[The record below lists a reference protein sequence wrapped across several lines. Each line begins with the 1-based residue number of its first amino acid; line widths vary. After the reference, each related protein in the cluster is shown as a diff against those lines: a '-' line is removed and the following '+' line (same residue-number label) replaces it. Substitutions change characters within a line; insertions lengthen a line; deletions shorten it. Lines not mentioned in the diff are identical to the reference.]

1 MTLRTPAVVRSDKLV
16 LYEVRRGCR
25 AHHTAKS
32 AYWRGLMLVLT
43 GRQAPAMLFEGVPLG
58 EAPGDEGYKHDLY
71 HDDYQKVFSGSGH
84 CGCGHGEC
92 RVTDWRKT
100 LLDSSLGIDVIAYRD
115 WVPLQKNCW
124 MPNPEQVPPE
134 LRREWAHIC
143 AYPPHADHHKGNI
156 MTSLRC
162 AIINVKDI

>member
-1 MTLRTPAVVRSDKLV
+1 
-16 LYEVRRGCR
+16 
-25 AHHTAKS
+25 
-32 AYWRGLMLVLT
+32 MLVLT

-58 EAPGDEGYKHDLY
+58 EPVTKVTSTTYI
-71 HDDYQKVFSGSGH
+71 DYLELMSA
-84 CGCGHGEC
+84 C
-92 RVTDWRKT
+92 RN
-100 LLDSSLGIDVIAYRD
+100 

-143 AYPPHADHHKGNI
+143 AYPPHADHHMGNI
-156 MTSLRC
+156 TTSVRC

>member
-1 MTLRTPAVVRSDKLV
+1 
-16 LYEVRRGCR
+16 
-25 AHHTAKS
+25 
-32 AYWRGLMLVLT
+32 MLVLT

-58 EAPGDEGYKHDLY
+58 EAPGTKVTSTISTITK
-71 HDDYQKVFSGSGH
+71 KVFSGSGH

-124 MPNPEQVPPE
+124 MPNPEQVPPKKE
-134 LRREWAHIC
+134 TECCPCTRIRQRWIA
-143 AYPPHADHHKGNI
+143 P
-156 MTSLRC
+156 S
-162 AIINVKDI
+162 AI

>member
-1 MTLRTPAVVRSDKLV
+1 MKLGEAVMLITRRRALIGGTTSGLV
-16 LYEVRRGCR
+16 
-25 AHHTAKS
+25 
-32 AYWRGLMLVLT
+32 LVLT

-124 MPNPEQVPPE
+124 MPNMNKCPRSCDASG
-134 LRREWAHIC
+134 LRFAHTL
-143 AYPPHADHHKGNI
+143 H
-156 MTSLRC
+156 TR
-162 AIINVKDI
+162 IIIWG